1 MTRLAKLPL
10 EQWDDE
16 FREMAGADGA
26 SPVERDSASVW
37 AHHPEF
43 GKAMFRFA
51 GSLWRASLLPR
62 RLLEL
67 VRLRVAFHNQCRS
80 CMAMRYQS
88 ALDDGLTE
96 GLVCSL
102 EQPQEAPDLSA
113 AEKAALAY
121 ADVSCTNHFAIDDGT
136 FGELRSFY
144 SEAEIVELGTFI
156 GFFIGF
162 GRLAASW
169 DMIEELPDSFQNKS
183 SKAAPWQGESL
194 VVRG

>member
-10 EQWDDE
+10 EQWDTE
-16 FREMAGADGA
+16 LREMAQAESA
-26 SPVERDSASVW
+26 SGVERDTTSVW

-51 GSLWRASLLPR
+51 GALWQNSRLPR

-88 ALDDGLTE
+88 AIDDGLTE

-102 EQPQEAPDLSA
+102 EAPENAPDLSA
-113 AEKAALAY
+113 AEKAAVAY
-121 ADVSCTNHFAIDDGT
+121 ADVSCTNHFSIDERT
-136 FGELRSFY
+136 FDELRRFY
-144 SEAEIVELGTFI
+144 SEAELVELGTFI

-162 GRLAASW
+162 GRLSASW
-169 DMIEELPDSFQNKS
+169 DLVEQLPESFQDKS
-183 SKAAPWQGESL
+183 SKATPWEGESM